1 MCVFALLI
9 QRLFRSYPGLYDGF
23 LFVQND
29 LLAPPSLA
37 LPYGPRALSTR
48 HPKQQEG
55 GRRKKGALTFERR
68 HPWRPTRFFPRQ
80 RCYKSGGWHDI
91 FQYIEAMY
99 HNWFWFYCLLLAGIQ
114 GKKASHWF
122 MGVQQFARQNW
133 EVVLASQFV
142 GKVY

>member
-1 MCVFALLI
+1 MQYRLKLREIDMCVFALLI

-55 GRRKKGALTFERR
+55 GRRKKGV
-68 HPWRPTRFFPRQ
+68 PSPVKGDIP
-80 RCYKSGGWHDI
+80 GGPQGSSLDYAVI
-91 FQYIEAMY
+91 KVEADTTS
-99 HNWFWFYCLLLAGIQ
+99 F
-114 GKKASHWF
+114 ST
-122 MGVQQFARQNW
+122 
-133 EVVLASQFV
+133 
-142 GKVY
+142 